1 MGLFGNNSNLQTQNN
16 SALGP
21 AEAFAAITLATVA
34 ADGYLTD
41 EEAHTMMATLNR
53 MHLFRSYPS
62 EVLRRMFD
70 KLCSLI
76 KRQGFD
82 GFIKLAVSSLPH
94 DLYETAFA
102 VATDLALADGEV
114 TKEEEDLLNY
124 LWKALAIPDE
134 TAHNIVKVM
143 MIKNKG

>member
-16 SALGP
+16 SVLGP
-21 AEAFAAITLATVA
+21 AEAFAAITLATFA

-124 LWKALAIPDE
+124 LWKSLAIPDE

>member
-16 SALGP
+16 SVLGP

-53 MHLFRSYPS
+53 MHLFRSYPN

-124 LWKALAIPDE
+124 LWKSLAIPDE